1 MLPHNLEAE
10 INILG
15 SILIENDI
23 INDISEILISE
34 DFYSKPN
41 KILYSKMLDMHYKN
55 IAIDTVTLSNTL
67 GTENLKAIGGISYIT
82 EIASSVITISN
93 FKSYA
98 DIVKDK
104 AKRRKVIQVCHEAL
118 EEAKEK
124 DIKSI
129 AVKLEDAL
137 LEINS
142 TKKEEIFTDE
152 ELMNDTLAV
161 IQKNY
166 ENGGEIPGMKT
177 GLKSLDKA
185 TNGLKRGEL
194 IVIAGR
200 PSMGKTC
207 LALNIGS
214 NMGKKV
220 GLFELEMGKEDLG
233 MRRLAA
239 KTLINGY
246 KLQQGKM
253 NDKEWE
259 RLSTRANEM
268 AYKNNVFTDTSSCLT
283 MLEIKSKCKKI
294 KIKYGLDVVIIDHIG
309 LIEPS
314 NKNESKN
321 NQISEITRQA
331 KIIAKDLDVAVIC
344 LSQLSRAPETRTDKR
359 PILSDLRDS
368 GSIEQD
374 ADLIMFVY
382 RDEYYDNE
390 TEDKGIMEVIIGK
403 QRNGKT
409 GTLRYAYKPE
419 YQLIAEMF

>member
-253 NDKEWE
+253 NDKEWA

>member
-1 MLPHNLEAE
+1 MLPHSIEAE
-10 INILG
+10 KNLLG

-23 INDISEILISE
+23 ISDISEILTPD
-34 DFYSKPN
+34 DFYNKSN

-55 IAIDTVTLSNTL
+55 IAIDTLTLSNTL
-67 GTENLKAIGGISYIT
+67 GVENLEAIGGISYIT
-82 EIASSVITISN
+82 EIASGVVTVSN
-93 FKSYA
+93 AKSYA

-104 AKRRKVIQVCHEAL
+104 ANRRKLIKVCTLAL

-124 DIKSI
+124 DIKSVS
-129 AVKLEDAL
+129 VKLEDIL
-137 LEINS
+137 LEINN
-142 TKKEEIFTDE
+142 TKKEEIVTDE

-185 TNGLKRGEL
+185 TNGLKRGDV

-214 NMGKKV
+214 NMERKV
-220 GLFELEMGKEDLG
+220 ALFELEMRKEDLG

-239 KTLINGY
+239 KSLINSY
-246 KLQQGKM
+246 KLQQGKLD
-253 NDKEWE
+253 DKEWT
-259 RLSTRANEM
+259 RLATRANQI
-268 AYKNNVFTDTSSCLT
+268 AYNNNVFTDTSSCLT
-283 MLEIKSKCKKI
+283 MIEIKSRCKKI
-294 KIKYGLDVVIIDHIG
+294 KIKYDLDVVIIDHLG
-309 LIEPS
+309 LVEPT
-314 NKNESKN
+314 NKNDSKN
-321 NQISEITRQA
+321 NQIAEITRQA
-331 KIIAKDLDVAVIC
+331 KIIAKDLDVAVIL
-344 LSQLSRAPETRTDKR
+344 LSQLSREVEKRVDKR

-368 GSIEQD
+368 GAIEQD

-409 GTLRYAYKPE
+409 GTLKYAYKPE

>member
-142 TKKEEIFTDE
+142 NKKEEIFTDE

-253 NDKEWE
+253 NDKEWA